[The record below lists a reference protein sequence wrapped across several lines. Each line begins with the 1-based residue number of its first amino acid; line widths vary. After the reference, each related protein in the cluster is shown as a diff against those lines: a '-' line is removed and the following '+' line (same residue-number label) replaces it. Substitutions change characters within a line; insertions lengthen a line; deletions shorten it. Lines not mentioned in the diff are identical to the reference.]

1 MARFATLCSSSKGNS
16 TYIGTSTHGLLVDA
30 GSSAK
35 QLELSL
41 QNLQLDIRSVDAIF
55 VTHEHTDH
63 VSGIRVLASRYEI
76 PVYASPGTYKAMLG
90 MDIFSG
96 KFPAYEMTDDVCIG
110 DIGVHAFRTS
120 HDARQSTGYTIDLGE
135 RKVGICTDTGIV
147 TNEILRNLSD
157 CDLVLLESNH
167 DPDMLEFGPYPL
179 PLRRRI
185 KSDLGHLSNGVC
197 AKTAE
202 ELFTNYRT
210 KRFIL
215 GHLSQE
221 NNTPEKAYDCTKAV
235 FDRLG
240 VTENRDYIL
249 QVAPEKCCDRY
260 MIF

>member
-16 TYIGTSTHGLLVDA
+16 TYIGTASYGILVDA

-35 QLELSL
+35 QLEIAM
-41 QNLQLDIRSVDAIF
+41 QNLQLDMNGVKAIF
-55 VTHEHTDH
+55 VTHEHSDH
-63 VSGIRVLASRYEI
+63 VSGLRVLASRYEI

-90 MDIFSG
+90 EGIING
-96 KFPAYEMTDDVCIG
+96 KFPAYEMTTDVCIG
-110 DIGVHAFRTS
+110 EIGIHAFRTS
-120 HDARQSTGYTIDLGE
+120 HDAKQSTGYTIDLGE

-147 TNEILRNLSD
+147 TNEILRNLID

-167 DPDMLEFGPYPL
+167 DPVMLNNGPYTL

-185 KSDLGHLSNGVC
+185 LSDIGHLSNETC
-197 AKTAE
+197 ARVAQ
-202 ELFTNYRT
+202 ELFANYRT
-210 KRFIL
+210 RRFIL

-221 NNTPEKAYDCTKAV
+221 NNTPEKAYACTKAM
-235 FDRLG
+235 FDKLG
-240 VTENRDYIL
+240 AVENRDYIL